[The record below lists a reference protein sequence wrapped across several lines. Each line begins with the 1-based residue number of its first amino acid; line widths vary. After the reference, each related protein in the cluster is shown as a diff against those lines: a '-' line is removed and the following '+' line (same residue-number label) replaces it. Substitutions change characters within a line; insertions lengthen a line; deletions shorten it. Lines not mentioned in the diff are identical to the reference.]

1 MTLRYEGNRPVGLDW
16 AAISPPPEPQVW
28 KVQATPAP
36 RPRKRQPVQNPGV
49 GKGGGQRTPAGV
61 EQTAVRLYV
70 IDRLSCLEVGRE
82 LGMAPATVAKIL
94 VRHQVQARSKA
105 EAMRIS
111 RAKRDQ

>member
-1 MTLRYEGNRPVGLDW
+1 MTLRYEGRRPVGLDW

-36 RPRKRQPVQNPGV
+36 PRRQPVQNPGV
-49 GKGGGQRTPAGV
+49 GKGGAQRTPAGV
-61 EQTAVRLYV
+61 EQIAVRLYV
-70 IDRLSCLEVGRE
+70 IDQLSCLEVGRE

-94 VRHQVQARSKA
+94 IRHQVPARSKA

-111 RAKRDQ
+111 RAKRDR